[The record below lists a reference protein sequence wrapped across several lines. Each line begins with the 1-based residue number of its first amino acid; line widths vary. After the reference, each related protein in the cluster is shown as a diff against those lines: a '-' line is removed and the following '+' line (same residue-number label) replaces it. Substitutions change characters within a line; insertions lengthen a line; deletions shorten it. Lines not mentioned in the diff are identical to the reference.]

1 MHKQYKID
9 FFAAIFL
16 IVFLGIVP
24 WACFGFVEEDYDEL
38 SEVAV
43 EIQAEIVGVDQYYDS
58 DGERQYRAYVR
69 YDYAGVTYED
79 VYLDVYSSDMCKGR
93 KVTVLC
99 NPYNPYDIKVK
110 NGIPSMTMVF
120 KVFCGIF
127 IVIGIGMIVVPIYRK
142 NRDAKIISSGRKIWG
157 VVENIIKNENYRVN
171 DINPWIIYCTYNDE
185 LTGET
190 YYFKSDNLW
199 YDPRPIYNVG
209 DLIPIAIASED
220 YKKYMVMADETEDG
234 KFVDYT

>member
-9 FFAAIFL
+9 FVAAFFFIFFFGL
-16 IVFLGIVP
+16 IPLI
-24 WACFGFVEEDYDEL
+24 CFGDIEGDYDEL
-38 SEVAV
+38 SKVAV
-43 EIQAEIVGVDQYYDS
+43 EIQAEITGVEQYRTK
-58 DGERQYRAYVR
+58 DGEIWYRAYVS

-79 VYLDVYSSDMCKGR
+79 VYLDVYSSDMRKGR

-110 NGIPSMTMVF
+110 DGVPSMTMLF
-120 KVFCGIF
+120 KVIGWIF
-127 IVIGIGMIVVPIYRK
+127 IVVGVGMIVVPIYRK
-142 NRDAKIISSGRKIWG
+142 NRDEKFISSGRKIWG
-157 VVENIIKNENYRVN
+157 VVENIIKNEMLMVN
-171 DINPWIIYCTYNDE
+171 DVNPWIIYCTYDDE

-199 YDPRPIYNVG
+199 YDPRPIYDVG
-209 DLIPIAIASED
+209 DLIPIVIASDD
-220 YKKYMVMADETEDG
+220 YKKYMVLADETEEG